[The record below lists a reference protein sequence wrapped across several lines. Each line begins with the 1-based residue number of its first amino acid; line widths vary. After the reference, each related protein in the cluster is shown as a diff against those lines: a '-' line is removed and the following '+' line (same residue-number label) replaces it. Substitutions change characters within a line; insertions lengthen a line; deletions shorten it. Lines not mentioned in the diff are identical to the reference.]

1 MQLTEM
7 KGFIFTPL
15 GGLTQRR
22 SQANHA
28 TVQTHLRHWNVT
40 RWQLKSMAFLQT
52 LLRFGTDTASRLHRN
67 FIRRLRVGDNGAL
80 TQAA

>member
-1 MQLTEM
+1 L
-7 KGFIFTPL
+7 L
-15 GGLTQRR
+15 
-22 SQANHA
+22 
-28 TVQTHLRHWNVT
+28 HWNVT

-80 TQAA
+80 AQAA